1 MAILT
6 DKKVQEEIK
15 RSALG
20 GSPAILGETETL
32 FAIDDK
38 GPLFT
43 APFIDIDGKSPLLG
57 IKAKPLCFALFA
69 SEPLTNLDEEPTFTQ
84 EKLLSMAKSLQSGK
98 KNIFLFDLTLK
109 QGKKYLVLQCGLV
122 YLRASHCFIASI
134 HRLRDVEDLTNS
146 LLAEREIDLT
156 TGIYNKDACL
166 QDISSLPLDGK
177 SYVIFTDLNNF
188 KLVNDLYGHIVGDKI
203 LKRFAEVL
211 SKNKSSRFKPY
222 RFGGDE
228 FVAIA
233 RNCKKEDVVAYL
245 NAINT
250 EFYLAVPEK
259 IGISFS
265 AGVACSYS
273 SIPLSLL
280 LLSFSDRAM
289 YEAKKN
295 KKPYYFLSEKEELDL
310 VAFASDPNPF

>member
-1 MAILT
+1 MANLS
-6 DKKVQEEIK
+6 DKKAQEEIK
-15 RSALG
+15 RSALAA
-20 GSPAILGETETL
+20 SAEILSETETL

-43 APFIDIDGKSPLLG
+43 TPFINIDGKSPSLG
-57 IKAKPLCFALFA
+57 IKAEPLCFALFT
-69 SEPLTNLDEEPTFTQ
+69 SETLTNLDEEPSFSQ
-84 EKLLSMAKSLQSGK
+84 KKLLSMAKALQSGK

-122 YLRASHCFIASI
+122 YLRAHHCFIASI

-146 LLAEREIDLT
+146 LLAEREIDIT

-228 FVAIA
+228 FVAIG
-233 RNCKKEDVVAYL
+233 RNCQKEDVKTYL

-259 IGISFS
+259 VGISFS
-265 AGVACSYS
+265 AGVSCSYP
-273 SIPLSLL
+273 SIPLSLF
-280 LLSFSDRAM
+280 LLSFSDKAM
-289 YEAKKN
+289 YYAKKN
-295 KKPYYFLSEKEELDL
+295 KVPYYFLSEKEELDL
-310 VAFASDPNPF
+310 VAFASDETPF